1 MNWVLVDTAP
11 DQLTAEM
18 WIGLLVDNGIPA
30 RLRPGDT
37 SSFLGVFLGPCG
49 IQVQESML
57 EDARKVLLGEEVC

>member
-1 MNWVLVDTAP
+1 MKWVLVDTAP

-18 WIGLLVDNGIPA
+18 WVGLLVDNGIPA
-30 RLRPGDT
+30 MLRPGDT
-37 SSFLGVFLGPCG
+37 SSFLGVFPGPCG

>member
-1 MNWVLVDTAP
+1 MKWVLVDTAP
-11 DQLTAEM
+11 DQLIAEM
-18 WIGLLVDNGIPA
+18 WIGLLEDNGIPA

-37 SSFLGVFLGPCG
+37 SSFLGMSLGPCG